1 MLPRNLKDTAMNFKG
16 SPKATGRQRTA
27 QMYIIEN
34 VMETFKKKNPVF
46 GTIYHYWLPKIE
58 GF

>member
-1 MLPRNLKDTAMNFKG
+1 MFPRNLKDTAMNFKG
-16 SPKATGRQRTA
+16 CPKATGRQRTA

-34 VMETFKKKNPVF
+34 VMETLKKKKAVF
-46 GTIYHYWLPKIE
+46 WKIYYYWLLKIE